1 MAKRVIILDAYM
13 RRPTI
18 ITVVREYPNKAVAGD
33 DENGI
38 RHYATENRIVKIPLP
53 SKTGAI

>member
-13 RRPTI
+13 RHATV

-33 DENGI
+33 DDGGI

-53 SKTGAI
+53 SK